1 MSTLLVGS
9 IVGPLGTDD
18 AEAAAAL
25 ADAGKGYD
33 FALGG
38 LGFRVRPTDQTP
50 YERSTAQFRKDQYDS
65 GDQVGDQSLVGW
77 WTRGQ
82 FSFHK
87 GAGIRYYDVSP
98 TVTDRY
104 LSGEGANPFTPG
116 KVTCS
121 PGWDAEA
128 TALASMTWAGAT
140 RTQCVAVTGTT
151 LRYGADAN
159 LASSYA
165 PASSVN
171 HATCGPATIYMA
183 VGSTIEKNPSA
194 PTQLYTHWASVSRL
208 WYAKDRLWAMDS
220 TNTLYQLSPS
230 PATPPVAIAVGDK
243 VWQARD
249 VWDTNWVLADTP
261 GPVLLANGN
270 RIFAITVSG
279 DGTVPNTQ
287 APTQVAEL
295 PGGETIRGLHFS
307 LGFVVIATSEGLW
320 VAVLSDTGQV
330 TYGPLLVEWT
340 TAPERTT
347 LAAKGSSALVTAD
360 AKVYEVNLAHQVG
373 DGLEFAW
380 SVRSTPFTS
389 VTNSGVFSFGG
400 NIVAWSDTSTWVK
413 KLTALSTGTLTT
425 GYHRF
430 GTMEPKKFH
439 TVRVRVGGTAGT
451 VAVAR
456 VDRNGSVFP
465 LYTID
470 VSRSAGE
477 DITMKMDLPD
487 EMVALKFTLTPSG
500 STSPELLGYQ
510 LRALPAPKRQRLIR
524 VPLMLQ
530 DVERRG
536 TTRATGRPGDA
547 YRRLIEL
554 ENMEQ
559 SGGTFIFQ
567 DFRTGESG
575 QCFIEQIEHRGTT
588 PPSRQDAGFGGLV
601 YVTLR
606 VL

>member
-82 FSFHK
+82 LSFHR
-87 GAGIRYYDVSP
+87 GAGIRYYDVGP
-98 TVTDRY
+98 TITDRY
-104 LSGEGANPFTPG
+104 LSGEGVNPFRPG
-116 KVTCS
+116 QVTCS
-121 PGWDAEA
+121 PGWDAKA
-128 TALASMTWAGAT
+128 TGLASMTWAGAT
-140 RTQCVAVTGTT
+140 SNQCVAVVGTT
-151 LRYGADAN
+151 LRYGADAT

-165 PASSVN
+165 PASTVY
-171 HATCGPATIYMA
+171 HAACGPQTTYMA
-183 VGSTIEKNPSA
+183 VGSTIEKNPAA
-194 PTQLYTHWASVSRL
+194 PTQLYTHAWAITRL
-208 WYAKDRLWAMDS
+208 WYAKDRLWAIDS
-220 TNTLYQLSPS
+220 INTLYQLSPS
-230 PATPPVAIAVGDK
+230 PATPPVAIAASDK

-249 VWDTNWVLADTP
+249 VRDTNWVLCDTP
-261 GPVLLANGN
+261 GPVLLSNGN

-279 DGTVPNTQ
+279 DGTVPNTE

-295 PGGETIRGLHFS
+295 PGGETVRGMHFS
-307 LGFVVIATSEGLW
+307 LGFVVLATSAGLR
-320 VAVLSDTGQV
+320 VAVLSDNGQV
-330 TYGPLLVEWT
+330 TYGPLLVEW
-340 TAPERTT
+340 ASVPVRTT
-347 LAAKGSSALVTAD
+347 LAATGSSVLATAD
-360 AKVYEVNLAHQVG
+360 SKVYEVNLAHQVG

-380 SVRSTPFTS
+380 TVRSTPFTS
-389 VTNSGVFSFGG
+389 PTQYGVFSFDGDV
-400 NIVAWSDTSTWVK
+400 VAWSDSATWQET
-413 KLTALSTGTLTT
+413 LTTLTTGTLTT

-451 VAVAR
+451 VAVSR
-456 VDRNGSVFP
+456 VDRNGSVFS

-470 VSRSAGE
+470 VSRSGGE
-477 DITMKMDLPD
+477 DITMKMDIPD
-487 EMVALKFTLTPSG
+487 EMVALRFTLTPSG
-500 STSPELLGYQ
+500 SDSPELLGYQ

-536 TTRATGRPGDA
+536 TTRATGRTGDA